1 MKVLVV
7 GNGSREHA
15 ICLKLSQSTRVSQ
28 LLCAPGNPGIAKCA
42 KLLPLG
48 VTEVEKLVEAAQRE
62 GVELVVVGPE
72 VALAAGVVDAFRR
85 VGILAAGPTAAAAQL
100 ESSKTYAKQVMDVAK
115 VPTAAYHLFTAEA
128 PLREHCRKV
137 GAPLVLK
144 SDGLASGKG
153 VFVITEESQFEPA
166 FAQLFGPLK
175 AEKIVAEEFLDGV
188 EVSCIFATNGEE
200 VIPLPPA
207 HDYKRLQ
214 DNDVGPNTGGMG
226 SVCPSPRIN
235 EEELAWVKEAIAQPM
250 VNTMKAQGVPFT
262 GFLYAGLMVPTRK
275 SNQSQSEWLAGVRVL
290 EFNARLGDP
299 ECQALLVRLSS
310 DLVNLCEWIAGK
322 IAEPPSLTWKSE
334 VSTCV
339 VIASDGYPE
348 DVVAGDTIEGIE
360 HTALVPGCAVFYAST
375 KVNDA
380 GKLVSGGGR
389 TLSVV
394 GLGSDYDEAR
404 RIAYK
409 GVDLIQL
416 RGRRVRRDIGAH
428 E

>member
-1 MKVLVV
+1 MKVLVI
-7 GNGSREHA
+7 GSGSREHA
-15 ICLKLSQSTRVSQ
+15 ICWKLSQSKRVTR
-28 LLCAPGNPGIAKCA
+28 LLCAPGNPGIGKSAQ
-42 KLLPLG
+42 LLPIG
-48 VTEVEKLVEAAQRE
+48 VTEVEKLVEAALRE
-62 GVELVVVGPE
+62 GVELAVVGPE
-72 VALAAGVVDAFRR
+72 VALAAGIVDALRR
-85 VGILAAGPTAAAAQL
+85 VGIPTSGPTAAAAQL
-100 ESSKTYAKQVMDVAK
+100 ESSKTYAKQVMDAAK
-115 VPTAAYHLFTAEA
+115 VPTAAYHLFTSEA
-128 PLREHCRKV
+128 PLRDHCRKV

-166 FAQLFGPLK
+166 FAQLFGPLR

-188 EVSCIFATNGEE
+188 EVSCIFATNGES
-200 VIPLPPA
+200 VVPLAPA
-207 HDYKRLQ
+207 HDYKRLE

-235 EEELAWVKEAIAQPM
+235 EEELEWVKERIAQRM
-250 VNTMKAQGVPFT
+250 VDTMKAQGVPFT
-262 GFLYAGLMVPTRK
+262 GFLYAGLMVPVRTE
-275 SNQSQSEWLAGVRVL
+275 NQSEAEWLQGVRVL

-299 ECQALLVRLSS
+299 ECQAILMRLSS
-310 DLVNLCEWIAGK
+310 DLIDLCEWIAGK
-322 IAEPPSLTWKSE
+322 GTETPTLTWKKE

-348 DVVAGDTIEGIE
+348 SVVAGDLIEGVE
-360 HTALVPGCAVFYAST
+360 HTSLVPGCAVFYAST
-375 KVNDA
+375 KLNEG

-394 GLGSDYDEAR
+394 GLGADYDEAR

>member
-15 ICLKLSQSTRVSQ
+15 ICWKLSQSKRVSQ
-28 LLCAPGNPGIAKCA
+28 LFCAPGNPGIGKGAQ
-42 KLLPLG
+42 LLPIG

-72 VALAAGVVDAFRR
+72 VALAAGVVDAFRKI
-85 VGILAAGPTAAAAQL
+85 GIPVAGPTAAAAQL
-100 ESSKTYAKQVMDVAK
+100 ESSKTYAKQVMDMAK
-115 VPTAAYHLFTAEA
+115 VPTAAYHLFTSEA

-137 GAPLVLK
+137 GAPIVLK

-153 VFVITEESQFEPA
+153 VFVITDESQFEPA
-166 FAQLFGPLK
+166 FSQLFGPLK

-188 EVSCIFATNGEE
+188 EVSCIFATNGET
-200 VIPLPPA
+200 VIPLAPA

-214 DNDVGPNTGGMG
+214 DNDEGPNTGGMG
-226 SVCPSPRIN
+226 AVCPSPRIN
-235 EEELAWVKEAIAQPM
+235 EEELAWVTQAVAQRM
-250 VNTMKAQGVPFT
+250 VDTMKAQGIPFT

-275 SNQSQSEWLAGVRVL
+275 ANQTQSEWLQGVRVL

-299 ECQALLVRLSS
+299 ECQAILVRLSS
-310 DLVNLCEWIAGK
+310 DLVELCEWIAGK
-322 IAEPPSLTWKSE
+322 GNEIPTLTWKSE

-348 DVVAGDTIEGIE
+348 AVVAGDTIEGVE
-360 HTALVPGCAVFYAST
+360 HTSLVPGCAVFFAST
-375 KVNDA
+375 KLNEA

-394 GLGSDYDEAR
+394 GLGTDYDEAR